1 MNPQGATVSVAS
13 MLVPQRAQR
22 AYERAETALAAN
34 RVADA
39 ERELNSVLLID
50 PKSAVAWC
58 LIGTLHEE
66 RLQLDKAFMDYSQAL
81 LADSHQLA
89 AYLGL
94 ARLAFREQRWHEVV
108 QFTDQ
113 LIRMNPVA
121 FPVAYLYNAAANFNL
136 GNVSVAEKSAR
147 KFQSLDTEDER
158 PQVYLLLGD
167 ILARQHDYAGAAE
180 ERSFLRIVPDA
191 DNAEEIKEE
200 IKVLEDF
207 SRGIE
212 NAGVPPINWVEIS
225 LANRAQFYENRFAI
239 KYTYS
244 WRP

>member
-1 MNPQGATVSVAS
+1 

-34 RVADA
+34 RVEDA
-39 ERELNSVLLID
+39 ERELNSALLID

-66 RLQLDKAFMDYSQAL
+66 RLQLDKAFMDYLQAL

-89 AYLGL
+89 AHLGL
-94 ARLAFREQRWHEVV
+94 ARLAFREQRWQEVV

-113 LIRMNPVA
+113 LVRMNPVA

-147 KFQSLDTEDER
+147 KFQSLDTEHER
-158 PQVYLLLGD
+158 PQVCLLLGTFSPASMTT
-167 ILARQHDYAGAAE
+167 LAQ
-180 ERSFLRIVPDA
+180 P
-191 DNAEEIKEE
+191 
-200 IKVLEDF
+200 
-207 SRGIE
+207 SRRE
-212 NAGVPPINWVEIS
+212 A
-225 LANRAQFYENRFAI
+225 F
-239 KYTYS
+239 
-244 WRP
+244 